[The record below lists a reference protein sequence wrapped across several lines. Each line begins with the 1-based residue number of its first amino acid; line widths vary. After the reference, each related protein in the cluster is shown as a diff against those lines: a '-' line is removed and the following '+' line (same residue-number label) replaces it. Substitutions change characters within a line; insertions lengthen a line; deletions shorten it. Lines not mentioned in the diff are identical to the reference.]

1 MVLTY
6 HVFQKFNNKTY
17 VKKKKTLKVVLALN
31 TIPCDP
37 DTCSNLKVKI
47 PKQRY

>member
-1 MVLTY
+1 M
-6 HVFQKFNNKTY
+6 FFNNLSTKAME
-17 VKKKKTLKVVLALN
+17 KKKTPKVVLALN

-37 DTCSNLKVKI
+37 DTCSDLKVKI